1 MNATDGV
8 HLTSII
14 NKLLQLNKECSFL
27 FHYFPKEGPIVSLN
41 SDGDKF
47 RFRMGIPL
55 TASLEWYPPFCDTL
69 NWIIQFI
76 MKMKSDNLLQYK
88 KFD

>member
-27 FHYFPKEGPIVSLN
+27 FHYFPKEGPIVRLNNDATRATIN
-41 SDGDKF
+41 SDTKSGSRYLLHTNDILKNEHHPIF
-47 RFRMGIPL
+47 SKIMPY
-55 TASLEWYPPFCDTL
+55 SL
-69 NWIIQFI
+69 
-76 MKMKSDNLLQYK
+76 
-88 KFD
+88 

>member
-1 MNATDGV
+1 MLSDFSERIYNLLILMNATDGV

-41 SDGDKF
+41 SDNDKF

-55 TASLEWYPPFCDTL
+55 TASLE
-69 NWIIQFI
+69 
-76 MKMKSDNLLQYK
+76 
-88 KFD
+88 